1 MVARVLRRIALAAA
15 LFGAWGTALAGES
28 APAGQAILCAKVLTM
43 DDGDSSF
50 TPGMLL
56 LADGRIEYVG
66 APRPVP
72 EGYELVEIER
82 AWAVPGMVDLHTHIH
97 SGGFGDI
104 NDMLR
109 SVNPELSAAPAL
121 RPANSLIALACSGG
135 VTTLF
140 GIPGSGTNMSG
151 FGILY
156 KAKTRGGFGDAII
169 AAPGGLK
176 VAQDSNPQARAGD
189 SAFGNCRASM
199 SWALEHIQRRAAG
212 AIRNDRFDPALENLK
227 KVLKRELPVLIHT
240 AGSEGITNPA
250 RLWGVGLGARAVISH
265 GCFDA
270 WKAAPAVIEWGV
282 PVNLGP
288 RAIDFGPSRNG
299 RINGIA
305 AEYLQAGAKML
316 SLNTDSSVVPQE
328 EFFLQ
333 GAMGARYG
341 ADSYTMLRAMTI
353 HPAKVIGIADRVG
366 SLEVGKDADVVVYS
380 GDPLDPRSKVLRVWI
395 DGEVQYEFERGR
407 QRF

>member
-1 MVARVLRRIALAAA
+1 MAILAFLLACA
-15 LFGAWGTALAGES
+15 GATAGES
-28 APAGQAILCAKVLTM
+28 VRKGLAISCGKVLTL
-43 DDGDSSF
+43 DDEDRCF
-50 TPGMLL
+50 TPGLIL
-56 LADGRIEYVG
+56 VADGRIEYVG
-66 APRPVP
+66 EPREIPA
-72 EGYELVEIER
+72 GYEPIELER
-82 AWAVPGMVDLHTHIH
+82 AWAAPGMVDLHTHIH

-109 SVNPELSAAPAL
+109 SVNPELSAASAL
-121 RPANSLIALACSGG
+121 RPANPLLALACAGG

-151 FGILY
+151 FGVLY
-156 KAKTRGGFGDAII
+156 KAKTRGGFDDAVI
-169 AAPGGLK
+169 ASPGGLK

-189 SAFGNCRASM
+189 TAFGNCRASM
-199 SWALEHIQRRAAG
+199 SWALEHIHRRAAG
-212 AIRNDRFDPALENLK
+212 ALRTERFDPALENLK
-227 KVLKRELPVLIHT
+227 KVLTRELPVLIHT
-240 AGSEGITNPA
+240 AGSEGITNTA
-250 RLWGVGLGARAVISH
+250 RMWGVSFELRAVISH
-265 GCFDA
+265 GCFDG
-270 WKAAPAVIEWGV
+270 WKSAPAVVEWGV

-288 RAIDFGPSRNG
+288 RTIDFGPSRNG

-305 AEYLQAGAKML
+305 AEYLGAGAKML

-328 EFFLQ
+328 ELFLQ
-333 GAMGARYG
+333 GAMSARYG

-353 HPAKVIGIADRVG
+353 HPAKVFGIDDRVG

-395 DGEVQYEFERGR
+395 DGEVQYEYERGR